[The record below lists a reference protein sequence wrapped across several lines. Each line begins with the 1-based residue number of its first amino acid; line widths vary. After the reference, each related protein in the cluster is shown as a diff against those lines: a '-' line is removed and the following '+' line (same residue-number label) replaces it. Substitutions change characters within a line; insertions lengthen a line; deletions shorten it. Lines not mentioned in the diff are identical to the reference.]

1 MLRAHLPSKHYVS
14 ISITQTHVK
23 GFLTLKTAIS
33 LYLICTPIR
42 VYHLYE
48 LHEVFSFFYTNTD
61 NFAYFYTLYTYSI
74 LLAQSYYAKLI

>member
-23 GFLTLKTAIS
+23 GFLILKTAIL

-42 VYHLYE
+42 VYHLQV

-61 NFAYFYTLYTYSI
+61 NFTYLYTLYTYSI
-74 LLAQSYYAKLI
+74 LLTQPCYAKLI